1 LSEEIFDFLKPRKQ
15 SELFIDATL
24 GEGGHSEFF
33 LRRSPDIC
41 TVGIDADPHI
51 LSIARDRLA
60 DYGDRVRFF
69 NTWSNHFF
77 ANYPL
82 VDERPDTILFDL
94 GISSFHYK
102 KAGRGFS
109 FTSEE
114 PLDMRLDNSL
124 EITAADIVNEYP
136 ETELAN
142 LIYEYGEERYSRRI
156 AAAIIRYRDKNY
168 IGTAKDL
175 ESIIWESVPVQYRHG
190 RIHPATRTFQAL
202 RIVVNGELARLKVVL
217 EDALKIL
224 KVGGRMA
231 VISFHS
237 LEDRIVKDFF
247 REKNKACTCP
257 SDWPICTCGGVRTVK
272 ILTKK
277 PVVPGEEEIEKNPPS
292 RSAKL
297 RVVEKTSEE
306 VV

>member
-1 LSEEIFDFLKPRKQ
+1 LSEEIYDFLKPRTQ

-33 LRRSPDIC
+33 LRRSPDIM
-41 TVGIDADPHI
+41 VAGIDADSHI

-60 DYGDRVRFF
+60 DYGDRVRYF
-69 NTWSNHFF
+69 NTWFNLFF
-77 ANYPL
+77 AHYPL
-82 VDERPDTILFDL
+82 GEERPDSILFDL
-94 GISSFHYK
+94 GISNFHYK

-109 FTSEE
+109 FTADE
-114 PLDMRLDNSL
+114 PLDMRLDKDL
-124 EITAADIVNEYP
+124 EISAADIVNDYP
-136 ETELAN
+136 EVELAN
-142 LIYEYGEERYSRRI
+142 LIFEYGEERYSRKI
-156 AAAIIRYRDKNY
+156 AAAITRYREEKY
-168 IGTAKDL
+168 IGTAKEL
-175 ESIIWESVPVQYRHG
+175 ETIIWNAVPAQYKHG
-190 RIHPATRTFQAL
+190 HIHPATRTFQAL

-217 EDALKIL
+217 HDALKIL

-237 LEDRIVKDFF
+237 LEDRIVKEFF

-257 SDWPICTCGGVRTVK
+257 SDWPICTCGGVRVVD

-277 PVVPGEEEIEKNPPS
+277 PVIPGEEEIEKNPPS

-297 RVVEKTSEE
+297 RVAEKTSEKA
-306 VV
+306 V